1 MIESQHFIANVLA
14 GLSHTSFSEVVSV
27 ILGLLYSLLAVKR
40 SRWCWVAGGAGSAL
54 AIYVNATAHLPMQAA
69 LQVYYVVISVHGFWY
84 WTRNQGE
91 ATRTVSVWP
100 LRYHLAVC
108 GLTLA
113 ISALTAR
120 WLAAETSAAWSFLD
134 SLTTWGSLFATWLTA
149 RVKLENW
156 LYWLAIDGTLMVLY
170 TEQGLYFF
178 ALLSL
183 VYLGV
188 SAVGFAKWL
197 KTYRNPVPAVPCQ
210 PQGPQASQ
218 AGTP

>member
-1 MIESQHFIANVLA
+1 
-14 GLSHTSFSEVVSV
+14 
-27 ILGLLYSLLAVKR
+27 
-40 SRWCWVAGGAGSAL
+40 
-54 AIYVNATAHLPMQAA
+54 
-69 LQVYYVVISVHGFWY
+69 
-84 WTRNQGE
+84 
-91 ATRTVSVWP
+91 
-100 LRYHLAVC
+100 
-108 GLTLA
+108 
-113 ISALTAR
+113 
-120 WLAAETSAAWSFLD
+120 
-134 SLTTWGSLFATWLTA
+134 
-149 RVKLENW
+149 
-156 LYWLAIDGTLMVLY
+156 MVLY